1 MKELPFFQFYPSDF
15 LVDENVILMTNRAIG
30 CYIKLLSHCWLE
42 GSVPSDYERM
52 SILCGE
58 SEDDMEEI
66 FEMYLAACFKQNGN
80 RRLTNPRLEKER
92 NKIEQV
98 RKLKS
103 EAGKRGM
110 KARWDKGLDNIVI
123 TDNQQP
129 VITKNNYTDTDTDT
143 EKDKDIVV
151 KDDIAKIPFRE
162 IVEHL
167 NLKTGMSF
175 RASTKQT
182 QTLIRARWKEG
193 FKLDDFKKVIDRMYD
208 AWGADSKMMQ
218 YLRPI
223 TLFGTKFEGYLN
235 RPEKHET
242 EGKPF

>member
-1 MKELPFFQFYPSDF
+1 MYSEFMHDPKVQMMTEAMQRR
-15 LVDENVILMTNRAIG
+15 LVML
-30 CYIKLLSHCWLE
+30 
-42 GSVPSDYERM
+42 
-52 SILCGE
+52 
-58 SEDDMEEI
+58 
-66 FEMYLAACFKQNGN
+66 FCFRSSNGN
-80 RRLTNPRLEKER
+80 ETLHETEIAFLMRVSSSELAETKQLFIAKGFINSEWDVLNW
-92 NKIEQV
+92 NKRQYV
-98 RKLKS
+98 SDSSSARVSKHRDKV
-103 EAGKRGM
+103 KRM
-110 KARWDKGLDNIVI
+110 CNVSVTPPD
-123 TDNQQP
+123 
-129 VITKNNYTDTDTDT
+129 TDTDTDT